1 MLIFK
6 WFFFY
11 VIYFSFILNFVSVSF
26 DLCMIKNDKFERFL
40 KCMLYNMFYVY
51 YINNIEYIL
60 FIL

>member
-1 MLIFK
+1 MV
-6 WFFFY
+6 FFY